1 MCGEILVT
9 KRRDVRDVHV
19 LSTVHNDELIDTDN
33 GQQHSSRGG
42 RHETKK
48 TKTVQIIINTNWV
61 YINLIKLCLISL
73 LDVKEKI
80 VFFMFQNGFIH
91 KFYKISNDFQM
102 TLREYTIKVGRERVE
117 KSSHS
122 FEEENPLTT
131 EKPV

>member
-1 MCGEILVT
+1 
-9 KRRDVRDVHV
+9 
-19 LSTVHNDELIDTDN
+19 
-33 GQQHSSRGG
+33 
-42 RHETKK
+42 
-48 TKTVQIIINTNWV
+48 
-61 YINLIKLCLISL
+61 
-73 LDVKEKI
+73 
-80 VFFMFQNGFIH
+80 MFQNGFIH